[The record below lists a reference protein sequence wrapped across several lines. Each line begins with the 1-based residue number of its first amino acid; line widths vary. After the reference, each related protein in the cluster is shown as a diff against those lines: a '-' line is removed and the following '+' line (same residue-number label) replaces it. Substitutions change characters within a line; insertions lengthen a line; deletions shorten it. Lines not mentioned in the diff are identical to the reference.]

1 MDYPIGKKEKEL
13 IDWISSALER
23 KERLIDRI
31 TTENR
36 IISQYEVQLFK
47 AQKRPMH
54 ERLDGEEQ

>member
-1 MDYPIGKKEKEL
+1 MDYPIGKKEREL

-36 IISQYEVQLFK
+36 IISQYEAQLSD
-47 AQKRPMH
+47 AQQRPMPQ
-54 ERLDGEEQ
+54 RLDGEEQ